1 MTQYTLIIDVE
12 RCVGCYAC
20 EVACKQENHIS
31 QANLSWIK
39 VVQVGPKQE
48 GDKLVM
54 HFVPTVCKHCGN
66 PPCIEACPEDAI
78 TKREDGIVLINED
91 LCIGCKACI
100 EACPFKAPLFNPEK
114 NVVEKCTLCVHR
126 VEKSLKP
133 NCATH
138 CPAEA
143 IIFGDPTK
151 LAKQLREEYAVHHI
165 KGT

>member
-20 EVACKQENHIS
+20 EVACKQENNIS
-31 QANLSWIK
+31 IGNPSWIK
-39 VVQVGPKQE
+39 VVQVGPKLE

-78 TKREDGIVLINED
+78 SKREDGIVLIDAE

-100 EACPFKAPLFNPEK
+100 EACPFKVPQFNPET
-114 NVVEKCTLCVHR
+114 NLVEKCTLCVHR
-126 VEKSLKP
+126 IEKGLKP
-133 NCATH
+133 NCVTH

-143 IIFGDPTK
+143 IFFGEPAK
-151 LAKQLREEYAVHHI
+151 LAKQLREEYVIHHI